1 MGITFRLRHYWSKL
15 DYNEFFLLNDDGVM
29 EQTTYTGIGAN
40 EESLHNNSF
49 NAFTIDMA
57 YRWVFA
63 PGSELSL
70 VWKNSIFSFT
80 DEVENNYFQN
90 VRDIAN
96 DPATNSLSL
105 KVLYYIDYWQFHQKH
120 IRRKR
125 PE

>member
-1 MGITFRLRHYWSKL
+1 
-15 DYNEFFLLNDDGVM
+15 
-29 EQTTYTGIGAN
+29 
-40 EESLHNNSF
+40 
-49 NAFTIDMA
+49 MA

-80 DEVENNYFQN
+80 DEVDNNYFQN
-90 VRDIAN
+90 VRDIAD

-120 IRRKR
+120 FKRKR